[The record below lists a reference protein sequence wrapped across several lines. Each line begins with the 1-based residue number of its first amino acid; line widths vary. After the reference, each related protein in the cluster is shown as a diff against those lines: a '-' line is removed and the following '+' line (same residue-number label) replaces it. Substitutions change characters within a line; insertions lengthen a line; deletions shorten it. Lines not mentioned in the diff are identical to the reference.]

1 MKLKRNR
8 LRLEM
13 MRCCLDGKTLS
24 ARARVPVKTVY
35 KALHGGSIRPVT
47 LGKIAKALCIDPAEL
62 IEQEVDI

>member
-1 MKLKRNR
+1 MVTKRKR

-13 MRCCLDGKTLS
+13 MRCCLDTKTL
-24 ARARVPVKTVY
+24 AGRARVPAKTVY

-62 IEQEVDI
+62 IEQEVDT

>member
-13 MRCCLDGKTLS
+13 IRCCLDGKTLA
-24 ARARVPVKTVY
+24 ARAHIPPKTVY
-35 KALHGGSIRPVT
+35 KAIHGGSIRPVT

-62 IEQEVDI
+62 IEQEVDT